1 MASRLYSS
9 RGCKKWLRSS
19 IDRQVDKGATWSS
32 FLFEEKARRG
42 VEPSDAS
49 EKPNSELGDRTHM
62 IQVRFYCPQ
71 ISDLKDFYN
80 RIIDDRCK
88 EVLAKSYFP
97 SLLFMYWR
105 KEGQPGI

>member
-1 MASRLYSS
+1 M
-9 RGCKKWLRSS
+9 
-19 IDRQVDKGATWSS
+19 DKGATWSS

-71 ISDLKDFYN
+71 ISDLKTF
-80 RIIDDRCK
+80 RT
-88 EVLAKSYFP
+88 EL
-97 SLLFMYWR
+97 
-105 KEGQPGI
+105 